1 MKSNAAKPALRSIGD
16 TAARFGLAT
25 HVLRHWEDAGLLH
38 PERDGADRRLYG
50 DDDLV
55 RIAVILRSKAAGMTL
70 EQITVLL
77 DDDHGPKRHAVLEQH
92 LADLDRR
99 MEEMRLSRAMTTHAF
114 ECEAHDI
121 TRCPHFRAMIADVL
135 DGTGTWSAHPPAPQ
149 SLD

>member
-1 MKSNAAKPALRSIGD
+1 MKSSAGSPPLRSIGD

-25 HVLRHWEDAGLLH
+25 HVLRHWEDSGLLH
-38 PERDGADRRLYG
+38 PHRDGADRRQYG

-70 EQITVLL
+70 EQIAVLL

-92 LADLDRR
+92 IADLDRR
-99 MEEMRLSRAMTTHAF
+99 MEEMRLSRAMTAHAF

-121 TRCPHFRAMIADVL
+121 TRCPHFRAMITDVL
-135 DGTGTWSAHPPAPQ
+135 DGTADWPGALPQ
-149 SLD
+149 ALP